1 MPSQLCHRCCVLEID
16 DSAVGSIKSIL
27 RGSVEYLDYNRQGA
41 SRQPDPIQLDY
52 LLEDTLPDLPV
63 LQSSKTDG
71 GSPCDFCQLLRDC
84 ILDSTSEDS
93 VWAGKL
99 NIRLQYIFREGIPE
113 ALRAYWEPPTG
124 TESFPQGV
132 LFALEGA
139 QIKSW
144 LRLAYSNP
152 IREALDTE
160 IITMFQDA
168 AARSGQYYPMMEKV
182 GSFWPSRLIKIE
194 GSPSNKKL
202 SLALRHEVEQSGD
215 PSKTKAGYAALSYC
229 WGTAKHAAKQAK
241 TFTTTL
247 EQRRSDIPESDL
259 TALIRDSIT
268 VCQSLGITYLWV
280 DALCILQDSFEDWS
294 VESMAMSEIYAGS
307 AITICP
313 LDAQHCEQSFLSR
326 RLDCQV
332 EVPFTSKLRPRIT
345 GTYTLRYSGMEL
357 SNSADD
363 EIPSPPD
370 SLDRVLKNSPWM
382 KRGWT
387 CQEMQLSRQM
397 LCFGKTRTWLLGTLK
412 AITEKG
418 DSEVPNPTILPT
430 ISEEL
435 FSNGL
440 SDRLKAAQL
449 WMFLVQDYTSRK
461 LTYYK
466 DTFPA
471 LSGIAKIF
479 AKSLKDEYAAGL
491 WKKDI
496 LRQLI
501 WTITQEELQSQSALP
516 FQSLAGLF
524 GHLSDPANCYGPS
537 WSWASRSLAVEYNS
551 DTDAASTFRD
561 EVEEIN
567 AHTKVE
573 GPNLFGSVSGGTVRV
588 RTRVRCLDFSK
599 TRPYDEAKSKLSGTC
614 HWVVPFEEEE
624 VHCHLDWITKELPK
638 DLSNNARVVL
648 LLSATDWLNDETD
661 TDNQVLGLIVYPLDK
676 IQNAW
681 VRVGTFICGGRPGTI
696 GMNLFKGCTIEDTTI
711 L

>member
-1 MPSQLCHRCCVLEID
+1 MPSQLCHRCRALEID
-16 DSAVGSIKSIL
+16 DSAVGTIKSIL

-52 LLEDTLPDLPV
+52 LLEDTLPDLLV
-63 LQSSKTDG
+63 LQSSKAEE

-84 ILDSTSEDS
+84 ILDSRTEDS
-93 VWAGKL
+93 AWAGKL

-113 ALRAYWEPPTG
+113 ALRAYWEPPAG

-144 LRLAYSNP
+144 LRLAYANP
-152 IREALDTE
+152 IREALDAET
-160 IITMFQDA
+160 ITMFQDTA
-168 AARSGQYYPMMEKV
+168 SRSHQYYLMMEKV

-194 GSPSNKKL
+194 GSPSNRKL
-202 SLALRHEVEQSGD
+202 SLALRHEIEQSGD

-247 EQRRSDIPESDL
+247 AQRRSDIPESDL

-313 LDAQHCEQSFLSR
+313 VDAQHCEQSFLSR
-326 RLDCQV
+326 RLDCKV
-332 EVPFTSKLRPRIT
+332 DVPFTSKLRPRIT
-345 GTYTLRYSGMEL
+345 GTYTLRYAGMEL
-357 SNSADD
+357 SNPADD
-363 EIPSPPD
+363 ELPSPPD
-370 SLDRVLKNSPWM
+370 SLERVLKNSPWM

-397 LCFGKTRTWLLGTLK
+397 LCFGKTRTWLLGTLN
-412 AITEKG
+412 ATTEKG

-449 WMFLVQDYTSRK
+449 WMFLVQDYTSRQ
-461 LTYYK
+461 LTYRK

-479 AKSLKDEYAAGL
+479 AKSLKDEYVAGL

-501 WTITQEELQSQSALP
+501 WTITQEELQSQSTLP
-516 FQSLAGLF
+516 FQSLAGLL
-524 GHLSDPANCYGPS
+524 GHLSDPKICHGPS

-551 DTDAASTFRD
+551 DTDAALTFRH
-561 EVEEIN
+561 EVEEIS
-567 AHTKVE
+567 AHAKVE
-573 GPNLFGSVSGGTVRV
+573 GPNLFGAVSGGTVKV
-588 RTRVRCLDFSK
+588 RTRARGLDFSK
-599 TRPYDEAKSKLSGTC
+599 ARPYDENKFKLGGVC
-614 HWVVPFEEEE
+614 HWVVPSEKEE
-624 VHCHLDWITKELPK
+624 VHCHLDWITKELPE
-638 DLSNNARVVL
+638 DLSNNARILL
-648 LLSATDWLNDETD
+648 LLSATDWLNDDTD
-661 TDNQVLGLIVYPLDK
+661 TDNQTLGLIVYPLDK
-676 IQNAW
+676 SQNSW
-681 VRVGTFICGGRPGTI
+681 VRIGTFICGGRPGAI
-696 GMNLFKGCTIEDTTI
+696 GMDLFKGCSTEETII

>member
-1 MPSQLCHRCCVLEID
+1 
-16 DSAVGSIKSIL
+16 
-27 RGSVEYLDYNRQGA
+27 
-41 SRQPDPIQLDY
+41 
-52 LLEDTLPDLPV
+52 
-63 LQSSKTDG
+63 
-71 GSPCDFCQLLRDC
+71 
-84 ILDSTSEDS
+84 
-93 VWAGKL
+93 
-99 NIRLQYIFREGIPE
+99 
-113 ALRAYWEPPTG
+113 
-124 TESFPQGV
+124 
-132 LFALEGA
+132 
-139 QIKSW
+139 
-144 LRLAYSNP
+144 
-152 IREALDTE
+152 
-160 IITMFQDA
+160 MFQGA

-194 GSPSNKKL
+194 GSPSNRKL
-202 SLALRHEVEQSGD
+202 SLVLRHEIEKSED

-247 EQRRSDIPESDL
+247 AQRRGDIPESDL

-313 LDAQHCEQSFLSR
+313 LDAQHCEHSFLSR

-332 EVPFTSKLRPRIT
+332 EVPFASKLRPRIT
-345 GTYTLRYSGMEL
+345 GTYTLRYAGMEL
-357 SNSADD
+357 SNPADD

-397 LCFGKTRTWLLGTLK
+397 LCFGKTRTWLLGTLN
-412 AITEKG
+412 ATTEKG

-449 WMFLVQDYTSRK
+449 WMFLVQDYTSRQ
-461 LTYYK
+461 LTYRK

-491 WKKDI
+491 WKKNI

-501 WTITQEELQSQSALP
+501 WTITQEELLSQSTLP
-516 FQSLAGLF
+516 FQSLAGLL
-524 GHLSDPANCYGPS
+524 GHLSDPRNCYGPS

-551 DTDAASTFRD
+551 DTDAASTLRD
-561 EVEEIN
+561 EIEEISV
-567 AHTKVE
+567 HTKVE
-573 GPNLFGSVSGGTVRV
+573 GPNPFGTVSGGTVRI
-588 RTRVRCLDFSK
+588 RTRARSLDFSK
-599 TRPYDEAKSKLSGTC
+599 ARPYDEAKFELNGIC
-614 HWVVPFEEEE
+614 HWVVPFEKEE

-638 DLSNNARVVL
+638 DLSNARVVL

-676 IQNAW
+676 LQNTW
-681 VRVGTFICGGRPGTI
+681 VRIGTFICGGRPGTI
-696 GMNLFKGCTIEDTTI
+696 GMNLFKGCTIEGTTI

>member
-1 MPSQLCHRCCVLEID
+1 
-16 DSAVGSIKSIL
+16 
-27 RGSVEYLDYNRQGA
+27 
-41 SRQPDPIQLDY
+41 
-52 LLEDTLPDLPV
+52 
-63 LQSSKTDG
+63 
-71 GSPCDFCQLLRDC
+71 
-84 ILDSTSEDS
+84 
-93 VWAGKL
+93 
-99 NIRLQYIFREGIPE
+99 
-113 ALRAYWEPPTG
+113 
-124 TESFPQGV
+124 
-132 LFALEGA
+132 
-139 QIKSW
+139 
-144 LRLAYSNP
+144 
-152 IREALDTE
+152 
-160 IITMFQDA
+160 MFQGA

-194 GSPSNKKL
+194 GFPSNRKL
-202 SLALRHEVEQSGD
+202 SLVLRHEIEKSED

-241 TFTTTL
+241 TLTTTL
-247 EQRRSDIPESDL
+247 AQRRGDIPESDL

-345 GTYTLRYSGMEL
+345 GTYTLRYAGMEL
-357 SNSADD
+357 SNPADD

-397 LCFGKTRTWLLGTLK
+397 LCFGKTRTWLLGTLN
-412 AITEKG
+412 ATTEKG

-440 SDRLKAAQL
+440 SDHLKAAQL
-449 WMFLVQDYTSRK
+449 WMFLVQDYTSRQ
-461 LTYYK
+461 LTYRK

-491 WKKDI
+491 WKKNI

-501 WTITQEELQSQSALP
+501 WTITQEELLSQSTLP
-516 FQSLAGLF
+516 FQSLAGLL
-524 GHLSDPANCYGPS
+524 GHLSDPRNCYGPS

-561 EVEEIN
+561 EIEEISV
-567 AHTKVE
+567 HTKVE
-573 GPNLFGSVSGGTVRV
+573 GPNPFGTVSGGTVRI
-588 RTRVRCLDFSK
+588 RTRARSLDFSK
-599 TRPYDEAKSKLSGTC
+599 ARPYDEAKFKLDGIC
-614 HWVVPFEEEE
+614 HWVVPFEKEE
-624 VHCHLDWITKELPK
+624 VHCHLDWITKELSK
-638 DLSNNARVVL
+638 DLSNARVVL

-661 TDNQVLGLIVYPLDK
+661 TDNQVLGLVVYPLDK
-676 IQNAW
+676 LQNTW
-681 VRVGTFICGGRPGTI
+681 VRIGTFICGGRPGTI
-696 GMNLFKGCTIEDTTI
+696 GMNLFKGCTIDETTI